1 MASIKPVGDKG
12 LLVEFENKVAPEI
25 NDKVHS
31 LYDEIKLEDI
41 EGVLECIPT
50 YRSLLINYDPLEVD
64 FSQLKGSVSQL
75 VRKVEEKDLDSLEHR
90 VVILPTVYGGEFGPD
105 LDDVCDINNLTQE
118 EVVDIHSCRK
128 YRVYMMGFT
137 PGFPYL
143 GGMSERISTPR
154 LESPRKTIPAGSVG
168 IGGNQ
173 TGVYPIDSPGGWR
186 LIGRTPVDLYN
197 PDENPPV
204 AFKPGDMVEFVPVDE
219 DDFERISEKVK
230 ADEYELEVRRS

>member
-168 IGGNQ
+168 IGGDQ

>member
-12 LLVEFENKVAPEI
+12 LLVEFENRVAPEI

-31 LYDEIKLEDI
+31 LFNEIKLEDI

-50 YRSLLINYDPLEVD
+50 YRSLLINYDPMEVD
-64 FSQLKGSVSQL
+64 FNQLKGSVSHL
-75 VRKVEEKDLDSLEHR
+75 VRKVEEKDFDSLDHR
-90 VVILPTVYGGEFGPD
+90 VVTLPTVYGGEFGPD
-105 LDDVCDINNLTQE
+105 LDDVCDINNLTEE
-118 EVVDIHSCRK
+118 EVVDIHSDRK

-168 IGGNQ
+168 IGGDQ

-197 PDENPPV
+197 PEESPPV
-204 AFKPGDMVEFVPVDE
+204 AFKPGDIVEFDPIDE
-219 DDFERISEKVK
+219 DDFKRISEKVK